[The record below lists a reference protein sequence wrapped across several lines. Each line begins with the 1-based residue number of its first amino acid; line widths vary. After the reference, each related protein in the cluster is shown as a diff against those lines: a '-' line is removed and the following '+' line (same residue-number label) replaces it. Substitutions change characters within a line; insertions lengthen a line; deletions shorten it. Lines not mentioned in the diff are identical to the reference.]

1 MLLIGRYA
9 YFFEH
14 NLNFLMRLAGY
25 FFNCCITLLPVGGED
40 LTAVEQAQPT
50 ADRPG

>member
-1 MLLIGRYA
+1 
-9 YFFEH
+9 
-14 NLNFLMRLAGY
+14 MRLASY
-25 FFNCCITLLPVGGED
+25 IFNGCITLLPVGGED

>member
-1 MLLIGRYA
+1 
-9 YFFEH
+9 
-14 NLNFLMRLAGY
+14 MRLAGY